1 MSDANKA
8 LNSTYDTI
16 TTNKLIEESVQPT
29 LQERS
34 QDRSLMSETNPQS
47 IDQSISL
54 RSSGFL
60 TTLVIVQVGLVL
72 WALWELRGWLVSFRG
87 GLHLEKLFFAYSE
100 TEISKRPEVVNRHTP
115 LCTLSIVVLLP
126 VSYIFDALLRPK
138 MAIARPAENSRI
150 RYAFRSQTFLDVIIK
165 LVTGVLLGLG
175 LLEVYYHEKVEDKRF
190 PFRVDMGIHYIWAS
204 PCCCACSIPH
214 ANE

>member
-1 MSDANKA
+1 MLNRRNMSDANKA

-72 WALWELRGWLVSFRG
+72 WSLWELPATPYPCTLVSR
-87 GLHLEKLFFAYSE
+87 
-100 TEISKRPEVVNRHTP
+100 
-115 LCTLSIVVLLP
+115 
-126 VSYIFDALLRPK
+126 
-138 MAIARPAENSRI
+138 
-150 RYAFRSQTFLDVIIK
+150 
-165 LVTGVLLGLG
+165 
-175 LLEVYYHEKVEDKRF
+175 
-190 PFRVDMGIHYIWAS
+190 
-204 PCCCACSIPH
+204 
-214 ANE
+214 